1 MTWAAALRQTVHP
14 RQPCHR
20 KPDGRQIVPIFTIM
34 RRHRRQI
41 LDYVETSLI
50 WICINIPS
58 GQPTYCFSPTAALE
72 PFLPRSVSAGMKRD
86 KNPNWQDKL
95 LGGAILTGFVVVA
108 VIAVVFTVVT
118 WTSGRHT
125 ASSTTAVHPLMRPDR
140 RLIL

>member
-1 MTWAAALRQTVHP
+1 MVGGLFLFSN
-14 RQPCHR
+14 
-20 KPDGRQIVPIFTIM
+20 IIM
-34 RRHRRQI
+34 RNIGVRSRTTSKRHSSGG
-41 LDYVETSLI
+41 LHHTSFWPADALL
-50 WICINIPS
+50 
-58 GQPTYCFSPTAALE
+58 FSPTAPPE
-72 PFLPRSVSAGMKRD
+72 HFLPHSVTAGMKRGN
-86 KNPNWQDKL
+86 NPNWQDKL